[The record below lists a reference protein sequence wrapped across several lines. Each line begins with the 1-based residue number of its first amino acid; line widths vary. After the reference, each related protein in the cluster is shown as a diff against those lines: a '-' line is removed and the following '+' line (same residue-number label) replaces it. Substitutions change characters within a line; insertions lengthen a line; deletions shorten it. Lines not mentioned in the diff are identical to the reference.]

1 MPSSSENRA
10 VQLVKKTQEQT
21 AASLDKIGDEITEQD
36 AEIFFRVISTEL
48 TPEQADAV
56 MTPPRALSY
65 RTVLAVHWHP
75 EFAPM
80 ELIRKRIEA
89 SYPQKTQ
96 ELIIPTQHN
105 QIMEY
110 DDYAGVEVDCY
121 SRGFNQKVQLLLHF
135 EKSRLEQ
142 ADVLR
147 SMCSHTFTYRSS
159 QLFDFI
165 HTITRP
171 VEERIE
177 QVVAQTGADAVLVD
191 FVTAYVKKVE
201 KLLDKHEAV
210 VPPEAIKNKL
220 LRNFFDELRPV
231 YGDTVINRA
240 QNYLKAV
247 KSIVKENFSLKYF
260 YRTSEVIEEARA
272 LGAGVIIPH
281 PEQFWPILLA
291 EYDVDGYE
299 VWNPQSQRYTDFLI
313 TVLNNKNK
321 SLDRRS
327 RPLLIFMGDDTHMGE
342 KIKKPEHQ
350 DKAKAMRE
358 IGYQPAWDDLSIRKK
373 LITANM
379 TKEKVIQEYRS
390 RLAG

>member
-1 MPSSSENRA
+1 MPSKNAQA
-10 VQLVKKTQEQT
+10 VQLVKNQPGQPPKPPEKV
-21 AASLDKIGDEITEQD
+21 SEDVSEQD
-36 AEIFFRVISTEL
+36 QEIFFRVISTEL
-48 TPEQADAV
+48 TPEQAEAV
-56 MTPPRALSY
+56 ATPPQILQYRA
-65 RTVLAVHWHP
+65 VLAVHWHP

-89 SYPQKTQ
+89 AYPHKSQ

-142 ADVLR
+142 ADVLKA
-147 SMCSHTFTYRSS
+147 MCAHTFTYRSS

-165 HTITRP
+165 QTITEP
-171 VEERIE
+171 KDERIE
-177 QVVAQTGADAVLVD
+177 QVVKQTGADAVLVH
-191 FVTAYVKKVE
+191 FVAANVKKIE
-201 KLLDKHEAV
+201 HLLAEHEAV
-210 VPPEAIKNKL
+210 IPADAIKNKL
-220 LRNFFDELRPV
+220 LRNFFDELRPT

-247 KSIVKENFSLKYF
+247 KELVKANFSLKYF
-260 YRTSEVIEEARA
+260 YRTSEIIEEARA
-272 LGAGVIIPH
+272 LGAGIVIPH

-291 EYDVDGYE
+291 EYDVDGIE

-313 TVLNNKNK
+313 SVLNNKNK
-321 SLDRRS
+321 DLPRHRR
-327 RPLLIFMGDDTHMGE
+327 RLLILMGDDTHMSE
-342 KIKKPEHQ
+342 KVKKTEHQ
-350 DKAKAMRE
+350 DPAKAKRE
-358 IGYQPAWDDLSIRKK
+358 IGYQPAWDDLTIRKK
-373 LITANM
+373 LITADM
-379 TKEKVIQEYRS
+379 VKEKVIEEYRA